1 MATRWHLSVGF
12 LHPISIKL
20 SLEGKRMRLRRSLC
34 SSRFAG
40 WVLAGFLVAA
50 VATKA
55 HPVLAQSG
63 GGFPHGFPGGANA
76 TGVDRLHLQNGRA
89 ESQSGT
95 PVADNAPPAATAR
108 RYNGASADDPL
119 IEKARAA
126 TFEFSDRLPNFI
138 CQEYM
143 SRYSRYSDLSGW
155 QPLDVISAEIIYEGG
170 QETYRNL
177 KINDRPT
184 DKKMTE
190 LSGSW
195 STGEFAT
202 TLNDLFH
209 PSTGARFRPAGAS
222 VPPEP
227 AGQVYDFDVQK
238 ENSHWHVQIGEQS
251 TIPAYH
257 GSVWI
262 DPATSRV
269 LRVEIQARNLPSSFA
284 MDAVESAVDYA
295 WVRIGTDSVL
305 LPSHAESLGCQ
316 RGTKSCSRNIIDF
329 RNYRKYTADSKIIFG
344 GE

>member
-1 MATRWHLSVGF
+1 
-12 LHPISIKL
+12 
-20 SLEGKRMRLRRSLC
+20 
-34 SSRFAG
+34 
-40 WVLAGFLVAA
+40 
-50 VATKA
+50 
-55 HPVLAQSG
+55 
-63 GGFPHGFPGGANA
+63 
-76 TGVDRLHLQNGRA
+76 
-89 ESQSGT
+89 
-95 PVADNAPPAATAR
+95 
-108 RYNGASADDPL
+108 
-119 IEKARAA
+119 
-126 TFEFSDRLPNFI
+126 
-138 CQEYM
+138 
-143 SRYSRYSDLSGW
+143 
-155 QPLDVISAEIIYEGG
+155 VISAEIIYEGG

-209 PSTGARFRPAGAS
+209 PATAARFRPAGAS

-227 AGQVYDFDVQK
+227 AGQVYDFDVAQ
-238 ENSHWHVQIGEQS
+238 ERSHWHVQIGEQS

-316 RGTKSCSRNIIDF
+316 RGSKSCSRNIIDF
-329 RNYRKYTADSKIIFG
+329 RSYRKYTADSKIIFD

>member
-1 MATRWHLSVGF
+1 MG
-12 LHPISIKL
+12 
-20 SLEGKRMRLRRSLC
+20 LRRSFN
-34 SSRFAG
+34 SSRLPG
-40 WVLAGFLVAA
+40 WVFAGFLVAA
-50 VATKA
+50 LVTKA
-55 HPVLAQSG
+55 YPVVAQNG
-63 GGFPHGFPGGANA
+63 GGYPRGLPAGATRPGAGP
-76 TGVDRLHLQNGRA
+76 LHLQNARA
-89 ESQSGT
+89 ASQ
-95 PVADNAPPAATAR
+95 PVAPADDNAPPAANAR

-119 IEKARAA
+119 IEKVRTA
-126 TFEFSDRLPNFI
+126 TFEFSDKLPNFI
-138 CQEYM
+138 CQEFM

-209 PSTGARFRPAGAS
+209 PSTGARFRSVGAS

-227 AGQVYDFDVQK
+227 NGQVYDFDVPK
-238 ENSHWHVQIGEQS
+238 ETSHWHVQIGEQS

-257 GSVWI
+257 GSIWI

-269 LRVEIQARNLPSSFA
+269 LRVEIQARNLPSGFA
-284 MDAVESAVDYA
+284 MDIVESAVDYA
-295 WVRIGTDSVL
+295 WVRIGTDTVL

-329 RNYRKYTADSKIIFG
+329 RNYRKYTADSKIIFD